1 MRGLLSPALGR
12 PGSQPDWALGGGLGG
27 ASSPPLNGSK
37 CLLPSGQTL
46 PAFLVIVMLRW
57 VLFCAA
63 QSAPPALCATG
74 RTDDLQSLLSIIE
87 GAQEFVYVSV
97 MSYLPTMEFSHPRR

>member
-1 MRGLLSPALGR
+1 MGPNACF
-12 PGSQPDWALGGGLGG
+12 A
-27 ASSPPLNGSK
+27 K
-37 CLLPSGQTL
+37 M
-46 PAFLVIVMLRW
+46 IVTLRW